1 MLENRDYPITTGT
14 AIFDEARV
22 KWSDRYWMSMKGR
35 KVEESGKASASKREE
50 TTNAN
55 EQKGQ
60 RR

>member
-1 MLENRDYPITTGT
+1 MVRSLL
-14 AIFDEARV
+14 DEHEEKKRGEV
-22 KWSDRYWMSMKGR
+22 EGR
-35 KVEESGKASASKREE
+35 EAEESGKASASKREE